1 MLSTGLRLLSFHVA
15 VVVGANEA
23 PVLCRLGEGWPR
35 LPSLIDIV
43 RNSSMESLTVAHYRV
58 DAHCELSPRK

>member
-23 PVLCRLGEGWPR
+23 PCAV
-35 LPSLIDIV
+35 PSGG
-43 RNSSMESLTVAHYRV
+43 RVAKASFP
-58 DAHCELSPRK
+58 D